1 MCLFAVHVPQHY
13 RPKKDWVGSI
23 KTPSYRSSTK
33 CISSLQAT
41 WNLLEVGADWRAKI
55 AMGRR
60 LLPLDGVHSSL
71 LELTLSFSTENI
83 HGSNATDKF
92 V

>member
-13 RPKKDWVGSI
+13 RPKKDW
-23 KTPSYRSSTK
+23 
-33 CISSLQAT
+33 AT